1 MMRNTLP
8 RFIIVLATVALAWE
22 EVPVLTMDQ
31 LSGSGDPSRSTSAST
46 EEPDVDEF
54 EVLVGGG
61 KKTLFLPRKPPPHLQ
76 PLSAELR
83 ASDKHDEVGH
93 AFCTSSSSSSS
104 SLSTEQKCAVC
115 ESVARFWVK
124 SDAIAWARRNATLD
138 SRINVVG
145 LVDCEQ
151 MLQRGDKLGVP
162 SITLGRVSVPD
173 AMRACAALRDE
184 ASRQISAAGVD
195 AWVDDVADPVSR
207 RWEASGTDI
216 DDPFRCF
223 HDRGEDIAARMCAQ
237 MSCCPAD
244 RLVGCPRLSASC
256 SLCSDTAKAMAAQ
269 VLRPRGGNAN
279 SAPSAAASAA
289 ASSARAHRL
298 SPTWTRS
305 YDQDL
310 SSQLTEWQR
319 GLEAPLT
326 AELAGLR
333 TRLDAISSRVA
344 TYLDQSRLLSRLL
357 RHGRR
362 GLAAKKD
369 LEARMRL
376 VPSCLRVRTALN
388 SAVFN
393 LARSLAADTT
403 DTDIDTADTGSGA
416 SGGKGGGKNKGS
428 DEDSRAEDRRCFPP
442 KDVGK
447 WWKRVKHG
455 ITGQRRSCL
464 EVLRRRSARSAS
476 TTTTMTKTT
485 TPATTTASPA
495 TAVVAGA
502 AAAAAAAAALPVA
515 TVVPSHQREKLRL
528 AAREVCERVWP
539 ELASRLFDVVAD
551 DDSHGTPK
559 ARPPSPQPRQ
569 ELNGLPSLEGFV
581 LMDCMAIV
589 TGWDEGESG
598 KTACAVQEEQ
608 KLDRVALAEAD
619 AFKAYAEHA
628 KKAPEI
634 LLARRGGGSN
644 VALDSDLDR
653 IAAAVATGTGS
664 ASGSGSRRRR
674 SAPPN
679 PQATV
684 PQPATLSHIE
694 KAQAALSA
702 ELGDAIFDEE
712 DALKAR
718 LRKALR
724 TRNALIYARANTD
737 LLGRGVNRALRVRY
751 GAALGQS
758 INVQASAIAAYNRRS
773 DRDGADSEK
782 SRQRRADHERHRL
795 GPLDR
800 VEAPPLPTPPLS
812 LGAEGWV
819 NFISAALPNF
829 VAATAKKR
837 CTMEHH
843 GEGGPSKGGRGGLLG
858 GWALPSCW
866 EVLRTLAGD
875 GTGLEAAGEIGGSS
889 ASVAHG
895 IGRAC
900 SAWLPIC
907 RDKTWLPGSNKA
919 LQHFGDEA

>member
-1 MMRNTLP
+1 MKNTLP

-31 LSGSGDPSRSTSAST
+31 LSGSGNPSRSASAST

-83 ASDKHDEVGH
+83 ASDKHDEVGR

-162 SITLGRVSVPD
+162 SITLGRVSIPD

-269 VLRPRGGNAN
+269 VLRPRGSSNAN

-447 WWKRVKHG
+447 WWKR
-455 ITGQRRSCL
+455 
-464 EVLRRRSARSAS
+464 
-476 TTTTMTKTT
+476 
-485 TPATTTASPA
+485 
-495 TAVVAGA
+495 
-502 AAAAAAAAALPVA
+502 
-515 TVVPSHQREKLRL
+515 
-528 AAREVCERVWP
+528 
-539 ELASRLFDVVAD
+539 
-551 DDSHGTPK
+551 
-559 ARPPSPQPRQ
+559 

-598 KTACAVQEEQ
+598 KTACEVQEEQ

-634 LLARRGGGSN
+634 LLAR
-644 VALDSDLDR
+644 
-653 IAAAVATGTGS
+653 
-664 ASGSGSRRRR
+664 
-674 SAPPN
+674 
-679 PQATV
+679 
-684 PQPATLSHIE
+684 
-694 KAQAALSA
+694 
-702 ELGDAIFDEE
+702 
-712 DALKAR
+712 
-718 LRKALR
+718 
-724 TRNALIYARANTD
+724 
-737 LLGRGVNRALRVRY
+737 
-751 GAALGQS
+751 
-758 INVQASAIAAYNRRS
+758 
-773 DRDGADSEK
+773 
-782 SRQRRADHERHRL
+782 
-795 GPLDR
+795 
-800 VEAPPLPTPPLS
+800 
-812 LGAEGWV
+812 
-819 NFISAALPNF
+819 
-829 VAATAKKR
+829 
-837 CTMEHH
+837 
-843 GEGGPSKGGRGGLLG
+843 
-858 GWALPSCW
+858 
-866 EVLRTLAGD
+866 
-875 GTGLEAAGEIGGSS
+875 
-889 ASVAHG
+889 
-895 IGRAC
+895 
-900 SAWLPIC
+900 
-907 RDKTWLPGSNKA
+907 
-919 LQHFGDEA
+919 